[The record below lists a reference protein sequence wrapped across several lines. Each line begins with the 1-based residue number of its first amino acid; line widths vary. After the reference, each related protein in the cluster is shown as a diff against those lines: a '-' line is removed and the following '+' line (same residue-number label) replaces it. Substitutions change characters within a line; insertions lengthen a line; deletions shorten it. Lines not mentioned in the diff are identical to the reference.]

1 MILETA
7 AIIGIYLW
15 LTEDDGLL
23 RKPFAWCAARV
34 KNKYLNKALFECLH
48 CRAFWVT
55 VLFMSLHA
63 YFNINYL
70 LDVPL
75 VWILSITGYRLI
87 N

>member
-7 AIIGIYLW
+7 AIIGMYLW

-23 RKPFAWCAARV
+23 RKPFAWCASRV

-48 CRAFWVT
+48 CRAFWAT
-55 VLFMSLHA
+55 VLFMSLH
-63 YFNINYL
+63 FNINYL